1 MKLIIQALSIYTNT
15 EDEMID
21 FELKQTRKRLDNSP
35 LNIILETNNLQIK
48 KSSSQSSRRTK

>member
-35 LNIILETNNLQIK
+35 LSIILETNNLQIK
-48 KSSSQSSRRTK
+48 NSSSQSSRRTK